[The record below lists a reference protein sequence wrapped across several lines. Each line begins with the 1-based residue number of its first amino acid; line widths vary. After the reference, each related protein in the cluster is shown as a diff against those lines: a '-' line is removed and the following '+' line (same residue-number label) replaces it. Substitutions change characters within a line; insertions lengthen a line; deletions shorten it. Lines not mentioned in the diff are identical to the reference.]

1 MYNVKS
7 EMELQRK
14 YPDIVITPREKNEGY
29 CSIMIEFKYLKKEEK
44 DKLEQVQK
52 EAKEQ
57 VLEYARTEEM
67 QEIEKLHKCTV
78 VCVIDEVY
86 VEEI

>member
-1 MYNVKS
+1 MNVKS

-14 YPDIVITPREKNEGY
+14 YPDIVITPREKYKEY
-29 CSIMIEFKYLKKEEK
+29 CSVMIEFKYLKKEEK

-57 VLEYARTEEM
+57 VLEYAKTEEM
-67 QEIEKLHKCTV
+67 QEIKKLHKYTV
-78 VCVIDEVY
+78 VCVVDEVY